1 MSPELKAESN
11 KPRALTYTEMMNGG
25 RQQLDAADYALEEAR
40 QQRLDDLERDVEHL
54 RKILDL

>member
-1 MSPELKAESN
+1 
-11 KPRALTYTEMMNGG
+11 MMNGG
-25 RQQLDAADYALEEAR
+25 RQQLDAADYALEKAL